1 MEDKALD
8 VPLTLENVNRLSIK
22 EIYGAFLATPPPPKI
37 MEKMSLDWGRV
48 WGRLNDPIISRE
60 SLDICFSVLHDI
72 YPTKIRLN
80 KCNQHPTGFCARCP
94 QVPETAVHLFA
105 ECRSIIHLWIY
116 IKNLLIRNDII
127 CHVLVD
133 DKLCLFFDSDVE
145 SAKVSPYLFFIS
157 NYILFVHHNKY
168 QNATVKD
175 LKAFLMHRKRA
186 NLNIVFKEHFL
197 CILVI

>member
-8 VPLTLENVNRLSIK
+8 VPLTLETVNRLSTK
-22 EIYGAFLATPPPPKI
+22 EIYGAFHATPPPPKI
-37 MEKMSLDWGRV
+37 MEKRSLDWGRV

-105 ECRSIIHLWIY
+105 ECGSIIHL
-116 IKNLLIRNDII
+116 
-127 CHVLVD
+127 
-133 DKLCLFFDSDVE
+133 
-145 SAKVSPYLFFIS
+145 PM
-157 NYILFVHHNKY
+157 
-168 QNATVKD
+168 D
-175 LKAFLMHRKRA
+175 LH
-186 NLNIVFKEHFL
+186 
-197 CILVI
+197 